1 MKGEFKIMKKS
12 KTEKKK
18 ISLKTQM
25 IVSFLCV
32 GIIPLVIFAIVSS
45 IIIKSSMY
53 NSEIMSLKQI
63 SSMVTANLDNWG
75 DENIVLVEDIASS
88 QVIYSN
94 NLDNINS
101 DLKNKQGQN
110 TDISNLMYIDIY
122 GNVLADALGSKNV
135 NISNEDY
142 FEGVATNYSYVSN
155 VLFDKDKG
163 FPYIIFS
170 SPIKTNNE
178 VIGYIVSKIKT
189 SSIEDS
195 IGNIFYSENG
205 EIFTFNYDGFIT
217 YHSNLDKVMSEN
229 IFDSSSALS
238 EGARKAIDGNFN
250 SINYNSNGEK
260 GAAVYNFIPSLK
272 WGTITTTPNSEIYQ
286 GFNKVLL
293 YSIPSIIIILLLILG
308 SAFYVLK
315 LITTPISKMVSII
328 KNVAHGDLTIQC
340 ELNGAREIVTIGE
353 DLNEMVRSLKN
364 LVLSISNKSIE
375 LEDASVALD
384 ELASAAEETSK
395 DISKA
400 MDEIAGG
407 SVSQAEKTDD
417 VLNHVRTLDEKMTI
431 LSHKIQETNEAL
443 KISDS
448 ALSKGNASTTKLKV
462 NAEEQY
468 KLVGQAVNEVN
479 ELSDFVSNIDEII
492 ETISEIAEQTSLL
505 SLNASIEAARA
516 GENGKGFA
524 VVAEEV
530 GKLASESQSAT
541 RKTSDILNRI
551 KAKADSTTGIMNSIN
566 DGMMSHSSTVNE
578 SIDIFKEITSAD
590 YKISENV
597 KSFSGLIDYIKDFSD
612 ELLELIETLASSAEE
627 DAAVAEEVTASSNEQ
642 ISVVEKVKESG
653 NNILKIVDEL
663 KSNIEKFNIEK

>member
-1 MKGEFKIMKKS
+1 
-12 KTEKKK
+12 
-18 ISLKTQM
+18 
-25 IVSFLCV
+25 
-32 GIIPLVIFAIVSS
+32 
-45 IIIKSSMY
+45 
-53 NSEIMSLKQI
+53 
-63 SSMVTANLDNWG
+63 
-75 DENIVLVEDIASS
+75 
-88 QVIYSN
+88 
-94 NLDNINS
+94 
-101 DLKNKQGQN
+101 
-110 TDISNLMYIDIY
+110 
-122 GNVLADALGSKNV
+122 
-135 NISNEDY
+135 
-142 FEGVATNYSYVSN
+142 
-155 VLFDKDKG
+155 
-163 FPYIIFS
+163 
-170 SPIKTNNE
+170 
-178 VIGYIVSKIKT
+178 
-189 SSIEDS
+189 
-195 IGNIFYSENG
+195 
-205 EIFTFNYDGFIT
+205 
-217 YHSNLDKVMSEN
+217 
-229 IFDSSSALS
+229 
-238 EGARKAIDGNFN
+238 
-250 SINYNSNGEK
+250 
-260 GAAVYNFIPSLK
+260 
-272 WGTITTTPNSEIYQ
+272 
-286 GFNKVLL
+286 
-293 YSIPSIIIILLLILG
+293 
-308 SAFYVLK
+308 
-315 LITTPISKMVSII
+315 
-328 KNVAHGDLTIQC
+328 
-340 ELNGAREIVTIGE
+340 
-353 DLNEMVRSLKN
+353 
-364 LVLSISNKSIE
+364 
-375 LEDASVALD
+375 
-384 ELASAAEETSK
+384 
-395 DISKA
+395 

-663 KSNIEKFNIEK
+663 KSNIEKFNIEKILLGCYEKIA

>member
-1 MKGEFKIMKKS
+1 MKKS
-12 KTEKKK
+12 KIGRNK

-32 GIIPLVIFAIVSS
+32 GIIPLVIFS
-45 IIIKSSMY
+45 IISGITIKSSMY

-75 DENIVLVEDIASS
+75 DDNIVLVEDIASS

-94 NLDNINS
+94 NLDNIHS

-110 TDISNLMYIDIY
+110 TDIYNLMYIDTY

-135 NISNEDY
+135 NIRSEDY
-142 FEGVATNYSYVSN
+142 FEGVATKYSYVSN
-155 VLFDKDKG
+155 ILFDKDKA

-170 SPIKTNNE
+170 APVKTNNE
-178 VIGYIVSKIKT
+178 VIGYIVSKIKA

-217 YHSNLDKVMSEN
+217 YHSDLDKVMKEN
-229 IFDSSSALS
+229 IFNSSSSLS
-238 EGARKAIDGNFN
+238 EGAKKALDGNFN
-250 SINYNSNGEK
+250 SINYNYNGEK
-260 GAAVYNFIPSLK
+260 GVAVYNFIPSLK
-272 WGTITTTPNSEIYQ
+272 WGTITSTPSSEIYQ

-315 LITTPISKMVSII
+315 VITTPISKMVSII
-328 KNVAHGDLTIQC
+328 KNIAHGDLTIQC
-340 ELNGAREIVTIGE
+340 ELNGAREMVAVGE

-364 LVLSISNKSIE
+364 LVLSIANKSIE
-375 LEDASVALD
+375 LEDASVTLD
-384 ELASAAEETSK
+384 ELASSAEETSK

-400 MDEIAGG
+400 MDEISGS

-448 ALSKGNASTTKLKV
+448 ALSKGSASTTKLKI
-462 NAEEQY
+462 NSEEQY
-468 KLVGQAVNEVN
+468 KLVSQAVIEVN

-492 ETISEIAEQTSLL
+492 ETISDIAEQTSLL

-541 RKTSDILNRI
+541 RKTSDILNKIRE
-551 KAKADSTTGIMNSIN
+551 KADSTTGIMNSIN
-566 DGMMSHSSTVNE
+566 DGMISHSSTVNE
-578 SIDIFKEITSAD
+578 SINTFKEITSAD

-597 KSFSGLIDYIKDFSD
+597 KSFSSLIDYIKDFSD
-612 ELLELIETLASSAEE
+612 ELLKLIETLASSAEE
-627 DAAVAEEVTASSNEQ
+627 DAAVAEEVTASSDEQ
-642 ISVVEKVKESG
+642 IAVVEKVKNSG

-663 KSNIEKFNIEK
+663 KSNIEKFNIEA